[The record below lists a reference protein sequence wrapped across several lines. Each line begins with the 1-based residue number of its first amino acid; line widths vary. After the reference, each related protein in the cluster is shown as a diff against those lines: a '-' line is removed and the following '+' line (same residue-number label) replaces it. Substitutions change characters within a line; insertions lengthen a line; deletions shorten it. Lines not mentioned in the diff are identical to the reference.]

1 MEHQPE
7 NKKIYLIGS
16 KLNNVDSLIVRDS
29 EASALIHF
37 NSLEEAKACFNS
49 LYKILLAPSFKPSIP
64 SSAKEMQYH
73 QRFMML
79 MSFYPVVLEFDSSDY
94 RSHLLKWRKKKKP
107 AFCTQE
113 KFFTGEYWHR
123 PMRSGFLKEFGVLD
137 ITRDIERTP
146 FIGPDGNM
154 VLRVNEISHYKE
166 GEPDPAP
173 KPITQEEIDKILRER
188 GYF

>member
-1 MEHQPE
+1 MEHQPV

-64 SSAKEMQYH
+64 PSAEEIQYH

-94 RSHLLKWRKKKKP
+94 RRGCLKRASSFFVLL
-107 AFCTQE
+107 CTCVDKNRLLLCTYCCYVSVIYVWVNQMLSS
-113 KFFTGEYWHR
+113 K
-123 PMRSGFLKEFGVLD
+123 
-137 ITRDIERTP
+137 RT
-146 FIGPDGNM
+146 ISNRLCCC
-154 VLRVNEISHYKE
+154 LRIWKSW
-166 GEPDPAP
+166 
-173 KPITQEEIDKILRER
+173 
-188 GYF
+188 